1 MKADV
6 CILSVDRAQG
16 AFLLSRV
23 AARASHAHSR
33 SRVDRDGY
41 ATNEKSIYVA
51 MFSRYA
57 GALVMLAPSYRA
69 QHSASERLGTGFKH
83 VRILRGYV

>member
-6 CILSVDRAQG
+6 CFLSVDRAQG
-16 AFLLSRV
+16 TFLLSRV

-33 SRVDRDGY
+33 SRVHRDGY
-41 ATNEKSIYVA
+41 ATNEKSTYVA
-51 MFSRYA
+51 MLSRYA
-57 GALVMLAPSYRA
+57 GALMMLAPLYRA
-69 QHSASERLGTGFKH
+69 QRSASERFGAGFKH